1 MWTIETLQRH
11 INEQIEENLHLDYKA
26 AGALDKTHA
35 KKSELSKDVSS
46 FANSD
51 GGVLIYGIKENAD
64 RTPGAIDA
72 VDKSLFTKEWL
83 EQVINSNISP
93 RIHGITITSIDIEN
107 TNPKGVVYV
116 VEVPKA
122 HTAHQAE
129 DKKYYRRFNFM
140 STAMEDWEIK
150 DIINRQNRTSAY
162 VRFRPKS
169 GNRFHVN
176 SLPPRGK
183 TMEFQ
188 IIASNDGIKA
198 VTLLD
203 CLMIATEPV
212 SKRFIPQIPY
222 NGRLHE
228 VCYSNEQ
235 DHIVNIGGE
244 AVVINTR
251 RVPILGQTYRQI
263 GEIAIWTDF
272 FIDNMEIDLMVS
284 TDDNNFTEKL
294 KGAEILETSP
304 GLLRPR
310 P

>member
-11 INEQIEENLHLDYKA
+11 INDQIEENVHLEYKA
-26 AGALDKTHA
+26 AGALGKTPG
-35 KKSELSKDVSS
+35 KKTELSKDVSS

-51 GGVLIYGIKENAD
+51 GGVIIYGIKENAD

-72 VDKSLFTKEWL
+72 VDKASFTKEWL

-107 TNPKGVVYV
+107 TSPKGVVYV

-129 DKKYYRRFNFM
+129 DKRYYRRFNFL

-169 GNRFHVN
+169 GNRFHVD
-176 SLPPRGK
+176 SLLPRGK
-183 TMEFQ
+183 TLEFL

-203 CLMIATEPV
+203 CLIVTTETV

-228 VCYSNEQ
+228 ACYNNEQ
-235 DHIVNIGGE
+235 DQVVNLGG
-244 AVVINTR
+244 ADVVLNTR
-251 RVPILGQTYRQI
+251 RIPILAQTYRQI
-263 GEIAIWTDF
+263 GEIAIWSDF
-272 FIDNMEIDLMVS
+272 FIDNMEIELMVS
-284 TDDNNFTEKL
+284 TDDNNFSEKL
-294 KGAEILETSP
+294 KGKEIVEVSP
-304 GLLRPR
+304 GLLRPKS
-310 P
+310 